1 MNYETPKL
9 ETIEIE
15 MEYTVITTSTEEWG
29 SGGSSDLT
37 Y

>member
-15 MEYTVITTSTEEWG
+15 FTVITTSTEEWG
-29 SGGSSDLT
+29 SGGSEDLT